1 MFVCLSTLPHFNVSL
16 VTRRTELLTGL
27 MFPSLVLPLPP
38 PSFIFFCLQYLVFD
52 TQMMLGGNHK
62 YSVSPEEYIF
72 AALSLYVDIVNLF
85 LMILQ
90 IVGYANK
97 D

>member
-1 MFVCLSTLPHFNVSL
+1 
-16 VTRRTELLTGL
+16 
-27 MFPSLVLPLPP
+27 
-38 PSFIFFCLQYLVFD
+38 
-52 TQMMLGGNHK
+52 MMLGGNHK